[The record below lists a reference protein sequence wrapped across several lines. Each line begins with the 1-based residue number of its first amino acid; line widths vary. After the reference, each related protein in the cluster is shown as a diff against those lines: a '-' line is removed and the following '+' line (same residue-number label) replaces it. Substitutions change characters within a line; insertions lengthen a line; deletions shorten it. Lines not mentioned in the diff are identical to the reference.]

1 MVWVALLTALWVT
14 ACVVVVAL
22 AHAAASGDRPTA
34 EHLAR
39 TPVPGGWLAP
49 TAGER
54 RVDGIRG

>member
-14 ACVVVVAL
+14 ACVIVLAL

-39 TPVPGGWLAP
+39 AGGTWLAP
-49 TAGER
+49 QHPEPRISRIGPR
-54 RVDGIRG
+54 